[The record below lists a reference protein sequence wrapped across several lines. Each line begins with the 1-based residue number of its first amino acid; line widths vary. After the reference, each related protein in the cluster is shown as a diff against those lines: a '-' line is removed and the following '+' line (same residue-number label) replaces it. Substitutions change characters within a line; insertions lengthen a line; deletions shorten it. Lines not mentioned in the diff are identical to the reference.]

1 MKVYLELKCDPKP
14 LSRARTSNGRF
25 YYPQNKQDEM
35 DTLQWCIMEAINH
48 NEINK
53 GLLLEW
59 GRRSISMEVSLEFG
73 IPMPTSYS
81 KKKRALLQGSGH
93 TIKPDL
99 DNLIK
104 NVLDRGNGI
113 LWSDDKYIYR
123 IEATKWW
130 AEKGYIKITIDY
142 D

>member
-1 MKVYLELKCDPKP
+1 MKVYLKLKCDPKP
-14 LSRARTSNGRF
+14 LSRARTFNGRM
-25 YYPQNKQDEM
+25 YYPQAKQDEM
-35 DTLQWCIMEAINH
+35 NELAWCMHEAIQH
-48 NEINK
+48 NEINP

-59 GRRSISMEVSLEFG
+59 GKRSISMEVKIEFG
-73 IPMPTSYS
+73 IPMPSSYS
-81 KKKRALLQGSGH
+81 NKKKTTLKGSGH

-113 LWSDDKYIYR
+113 LWSDDKYIHT
-123 IEATKWW
+123 IQATKLW
-130 AEKGYIKITIDY
+130 ADKGYIKIEIDY

>member
-1 MKVYLELKCDPKP
+1 MKVELELKCDPKP
-14 LSRARTSNGRF
+14 LSRARTFNGRF

-35 DTLQWCIMEAINH
+35 DTLQWCIMEALQYSNQYSSDI
-48 NEINK
+48 
-53 GLLLEW
+53 LES
-59 GRRSISMEVSLEFG
+59 GKISTEMEVVIEFG
-73 IPMPTSYS
+73 MPMPKSFT
-81 KKKRALLQGSGH
+81 KHKREVYEGKRH